1 MANAV
6 NPLRKAKTTARD
18 TRPISH
24 GHPWPPIHYE
34 PDSGINALR
43 NSGRL
48 ATFTRPLGQAPMATL
63 DILGTTECTECALKA
78 RAGIHSSA
86 QSSALHRA
94 PTVDKR
100 LDFIIRAS
108 KAVSYRTNHHDGC
121 IGPEARPL
129 HRNPSGPRSGNA
141 AKEREDLENGYL
153 QAKGPPSLYP
163 DPS

>member
-48 ATFTRPLGQAPMATL
+48 ATLTLPLGGAQTAAQ
-63 DILGTTECTECALKA
+63 DILGTTECTEYALKA
-78 RAGIHSSA
+78 PPAFTPARNPAWSTGSRLWIKDQISSSD
-86 QSSALHRA
+86 QVRQYHVGRI
-94 PTVDKR
+94 TMGR
-100 LDFIIRAS
+100 
-108 KAVSYRTNHHDGC
+108 
-121 IGPEARPL
+121 IGLEARPL
-129 HRNPSGPRSGNA
+129 HQNQSRPRPGNA
-141 AKEREDLENGYL
+141 AKERRDLENGHL
-153 QAKGPPSLYP
+153 QTKGPASLYP